1 MMADDQA
8 RLCPV
13 SSPCVSV
20 CALGLDDICIGCF
33 RTGQEISSW
42 GALSNEG
49 RLEILRRVRER
60 EEQSGRC
67 FSSD

>member
-1 MMADDQA
+1 MADERA
-8 RLCPV
+8 HRRPV

-20 CALGLDDICIGCF
+20 CALGFDDVCIGCF
-33 RTGQEISSW
+33 RTGQEIATW
-42 GALSNEG
+42 GMLTDDE
-49 RLEILRRVRER
+49 RLAVLRRVSER